1 MKEPETG
8 KKENTGKSGY
18 SITTWRLHLWCRHP
32 EWLRTTQEF
41 YNRIAEFYY
50 NLLLDHTD
58 LWEMG
63 SQQTLRELEI
73 MSIPGRGGRIPSDP
87 LPWQKVPLYFR
98 RAAANEGIASAKSY
112 LSRFA
117 QDEKIGRAEKL
128 NAAVTYYKGMYQDF
142 SAKEIT
148 LRVWTGN
155 EVALL
160 WPGEMKLFNKAVGV
174 RNSSDFE
181 NIKSFELI
189 NSLPIS
195 YDEGIENILAFTA
208 SCDGAVYRKFL
219 ETLKPDVVHIHTFM
233 GLHKEFLE
241 EAKKLEIRT
250 VFSVHDFFSI
260 CPKVTMFRK
269 GQICNCVDSCK
280 ECPECNMT
288 ALSEKKIFAL
298 QTPLYRKLKDS
309 SIVKKLRKRHR
320 DQYLSGDAEAAVTE
334 QSTNTP
340 DDYHKLRNYYKEM
353 IDLISVVHYNSSV
366 TKEVFEREFHP
377 LKSYI
382 IPITHGNTKDNR
394 KIKSFQEPLRFSYL
408 GPQGRA
414 KGFFCSRRLSMSFG
428 MKDISLV

>member
-1 MKEPETG
+1 MKVLHYSLGFPPYR
-8 KKENTGKSGY
+8 SGGL
-18 SITTWRLHLWCRHP
+18 TK
-32 EWLRTTQEF
+32 F
-41 YNRIAEFYY
+41 A
-50 NLLLDHTD
+50 LD
-58 LWEMG
+58 LM
-63 SQQTLRELEI
+63 REQL
-73 MSIPGRGGRIPSDP
+73 
-87 LPWQKVPLYFR
+87 
-98 RAAANEGIASAKSY
+98 NEG
-112 LSRFA
+112 
-117 QDEKIGRAEKL
+117 D
-128 NAAVTYYKGMYQDF
+128 
-142 SAKEIT
+142 
-148 LRVWTGN
+148 

-160 WPGEMKLFNKAVGV
+160 WPGEMKLFNKAVCV

-189 NSLPIS
+189 NPLPIS
-195 YDEGIENILAFTA
+195 YDEGIENIPAFTA
-208 SCDGAVYRKFL
+208 SCDGAIYRKFL
-219 ETLKPDVVHIHTFM
+219 ETLKPDVIHIHTFM

-309 SIVKKLRKRHR
+309 SIVKKLRKGHR

-353 IDLISVVHYNSSV
+353 IDLISIVHYNSSV

-377 LKSYI
+377 LKSCI
-382 IPITHGNTKDNR
+382 IPITHGDIEDNR
-394 KIKSFQEPLRFSYL
+394 KIKSFQEPLHFSYL

>member
-1 MKEPETG
+1 MKVLHYSLGFPPYR
-8 KKENTGKSGY
+8 SGGL
-18 SITTWRLHLWCRHP
+18 TK
-32 EWLRTTQEF
+32 F
-41 YNRIAEFYY
+41 A
-50 NLLLDHTD
+50 LD
-58 LWEMG
+58 LM
-63 SQQTLRELEI
+63 REQL
-73 MSIPGRGGRIPSDP
+73 
-87 LPWQKVPLYFR
+87 
-98 RAAANEGIASAKSY
+98 NE
-112 LSRFA
+112 
-117 QDEKIGRAEKL
+117 
-128 NAAVTYYKGMYQDF
+128 
-142 SAKEIT
+142 
-148 LRVWTGN
+148 GN

-260 CPKVTMFRK
+260 CSKVTMFRK

-334 QSTNTP
+334 QS
-340 DDYHKLRNYYKEM
+340 
-353 IDLISVVHYNSSV
+353 SS
-366 TKEVFEREFHP
+366 
-377 LKSYI
+377 I
-382 IPITHGNTKDNR
+382 GNQNK
-394 KIKSFQEPLRFSYL
+394 
-408 GPQGRA
+408 
-414 KGFFCSRRLSMSFG
+414 
-428 MKDISLV
+428 

>member
-1 MKEPETG
+1 MKVLHYSLGFPPYR
-8 KKENTGKSGY
+8 SGGL
-18 SITTWRLHLWCRHP
+18 TK
-32 EWLRTTQEF
+32 F
-41 YNRIAEFYY
+41 A
-50 NLLLDHTD
+50 LD
-58 LWEMG
+58 LM
-63 SQQTLRELEI
+63 REQL
-73 MSIPGRGGRIPSDP
+73 
-87 LPWQKVPLYFR
+87 
-98 RAAANEGIASAKSY
+98 NE
-112 LSRFA
+112 
-117 QDEKIGRAEKL
+117 
-128 NAAVTYYKGMYQDF
+128 
-142 SAKEIT
+142 
-148 LRVWTGN
+148 GN

-340 DDYHKLRNYYKEM
+340 DDYHKLRNYYKE
-353 IDLISVVHYNSSV
+353 IGKVEKPDLISAIVLMENY
-366 TKEVFEREFHP
+366 E
-377 LKSYI
+377 
-382 IPITHGNTKDNR
+382 
-394 KIKSFQEPLRFSYL
+394 
-408 GPQGRA
+408 
-414 KGFFCSRRLSMSFG
+414 
-428 MKDISLV
+428 

>member
-1 MKEPETG
+1 MKVLHYSLGFPPYR
-8 KKENTGKSGY
+8 SGGL
-18 SITTWRLHLWCRHP
+18 TK
-32 EWLRTTQEF
+32 F
-41 YNRIAEFYY
+41 A
-50 NLLLDHTD
+50 LD
-58 LWEMG
+58 LM
-63 SQQTLRELEI
+63 REQL
-73 MSIPGRGGRIPSDP
+73 
-87 LPWQKVPLYFR
+87 
-98 RAAANEGIASAKSY
+98 NE
-112 LSRFA
+112 
-117 QDEKIGRAEKL
+117 
-128 NAAVTYYKGMYQDF
+128 
-142 SAKEIT
+142 
-148 LRVWTGN
+148 GN

-382 IPITHGNTKDNR
+382 IPITHGNTNDHR